1 MQQQLPNGNVLV
13 VEAQRGRVFEV
24 TRAAPSRIV
33 WEYVNLVQDGYAGLV
48 TGAERIAPEQATF
61 VGAPCG

>member
-24 TRAAPSRIV
+24 AREPASRIV
-33 WEYVNLVQDGYAGLV
+33 WDYVNLIEDGHAGVV
-48 TGAERIAPEQATF
+48 TAAERVAPEQATF
-61 VGAPCG
+61 VGATCE